1 MYLFVGDP
9 MIQTTGSMTAD
20 MDSTDDKPPEAI
32 VGDRLTT
39 RDETVGVAES
49 LTGGLLCSRLTDI
62 PGASEY
68 VDRGIVTYSNDSK
81 QAALGV
87 SREALDAHGAV
98 SEAVAAEMAQGMRDT
113 AETTWGLSTTGIA
126 GPTGGTENKPVGLV
140 YIGVAY
146 AAPWGSEDSFVR
158 VTRHVFD
165 GDRAAVKEQ
174 SATHALDALAAA
186 IDDVADD
193 EADKHTDD

>member
-1 MYLFVGDP
+1 
-9 MIQTTGSMTAD
+9 MIQTTGSMTAG
-20 MDSTDDKPPEAI
+20 MTTDKPPEAI

-39 RDETVGVAES
+39 RKETVAVAES

-68 VDRGIVTYSNDSK
+68 VDRGVVTYSNSSK
-81 QAALGV
+81 QTILGV
-87 SREALDAHGAV
+87 SREALDANGAV

-113 AETTWGLSTTGIA
+113 AGTTWALSTTGIA
-126 GPTGGTENKPVGLV
+126 GPTGGTDEKPVGLV

-146 AAPWGSEDSFVR
+146 AAPWESEDSFVR
-158 VTRHVFD
+158 VARHVFD

-174 SATHALDALAAA
+174 SATHALDALADA
-186 IDDVADD
+186 IDDASD
-193 EADKHTDD
+193 